1 MTSVAAAM
9 GSWKDRD
16 MKEVTYLAPYWLP
29 RGFWLPF
36 ETMGPF
42 RGALQVLRLSLAAD
56 MLY

>member
-29 RGFWLPF
+29 RGVWLPF

-42 RGALQVLRLSLAAD
+42 RGALQVFRLLIEP
-56 MLY
+56 